1 MSGQK
6 PIQGLGRGF
15 EALCL
20 QMSFRRKGYT
30 NATPDPSLEREK
42 VEKKMRKE
50 EKKKTHYGGEQNRK
64 VKGGAKPRN
73 PK

>member
-1 MSGQK
+1 MPWGRRVRAEANPRAGSY
-6 PIQGLGRGF
+6 PLGRGF

-30 NATPDPSLEREK
+30 NATPDPSLERKK

-50 EKKKTHYGGEQNRK
+50 EKKRRTMGENRTGK
-64 VKGGAKPRN
+64 
-73 PK
+73 